1 MFSPWIYIATATAL
15 TIFYILL
22 LIATDGSTRHINR
35 VCVLITFLICA
46 VVSIM
51 LLTAIGGAID
61 IAYGK
66 GF

>member
-1 MFSPWIYIATATAL
+1 MFSPWVYIATTIAL
-15 TIFYILL
+15 TIFYVFL
-22 LIATDGSTRHINR
+22 LIATDGSTQHINR
-35 VCVLITFLICA
+35 VCLLMTFLLCA

-66 GF
+66 